1 MVQRLTVK
9 TNAERIAQCEKTI
22 EKKEKKLSNV
32 TKASERNKIR
42 KQLRQKRQELQELSA
57 SREPEP
63 LNRELI
69 KKTTEFSLNKHL
81 ENLAAVYETQRVDYK
96 SCSDLLKERVD
107 SLSREFANPNGGLSY
122 QSYLA
127 HFSSFTDSVQAILAD
142 EILNL
147 VKADNVSD
155 DSIKKLQT
163 YYENIGQIGD
173 HFVDSLMV
181 DAHQINLLGCEES
194 KGLNEG
200 SCARATSKQIE
211 QLHKNFPKV
220 KANFFET
227 VLEIQE
233 LTSNSQLA
241 VILDSAEK
249 FFSNIDFTQK
259 YYAPLR
265 EFVEDRLYARKPRV
279 IHVKDPRIKN
289 VVLDIDTSSGSEKA
303 RLISQYQLLDSAE
316 KNLPKAIA
324 SLFQL
329 LHPAVNSLAVETSLV
344 EVIDQY
350 RNKLLPVI
358 ESINTDIEALDK
370 KVSQNIINLTSLD
383 LELIPKLEQ
392 DLGLKDLKDS
402 LSAQG
407 VDLLEEG
414 DPAVH
419 AIQNFLYILNLRAN
433 ALPLI

>member
-1 MVQRLTVK
+1 MAQRLTVK
-9 TNAERIAQCEKTI
+9 TNAERIAQCEERIAKQAV
-22 EKKEKKLSNV
+22 KLSKA
-32 TKASERNKIR
+32 TKASEREKIKKLLCR
-42 KQLRQKRQELQELSA
+42 NRQELQKLSA

-81 ENLAAVYETQRVDYK
+81 ENLAAVYQTQGVDYK

-122 QSYLA
+122 QSYLN
-127 HFSSFTDSVQAILAD
+127 HFSSFADSVQAILAD

-147 VKADNVSD
+147 VKAENVSD
-155 DSIKKLQT
+155 DSIKTLQT

-173 HFVDSLMV
+173 QFVDSLIV
-181 DAHQINLLGCEES
+181 DAHQINSLGIEES
-194 KGLNEG
+194 KGFAEG
-200 SCARATSKQIE
+200 VCAKATSKQIE
-211 QLHKNFPKV
+211 RLQKNFPKV

-227 VLEIQE
+227 VLEIQD
-233 LTSNSQLA
+233 LTSNPQLA

-265 EFVEDRLYARKPRV
+265 EFVEERLYARKPRV
-279 IHVKDPRIKN
+279 IHVKDPRIKS
-289 VVLDIDTSSGSEKA
+289 VVLDVDTPSGLEKA
-303 RLISQYQLLDSAE
+303 RLINQYQLLDSAE

-329 LHPAVNSLAVETSLV
+329 LHPAVDSLAVETSLL

-358 ESINTDIEALDK
+358 ESIDTDIEALDK

-383 LELIPKLEQ
+383 PGLIPKLEQ

-407 VDLLEEG
+407 VDLLEDG